1 MASTSTFASEFSAA
15 SAGQTICLAS
25 GDYGSFKGAS
35 KPGTVTITEQPGAS
49 ASMSISFAGASNIAI
64 DGLTVRGGTIT
75 GATKNITI
83 RNSAFTSATTIDGLA
98 NANVLFDH
106 DTFNNINA
114 GGQFDSPAR
123 IHLSYSSSTHSGVTI
138 QNSIMDGGSADGV
151 QSGVGVNIINNE
163 FTNIREGS
171 CSACHTDAI
180 QLIGAAG
187 SLVQGNWLHNN
198 QDGITAFDGLTNA
211 TIVDNAIGPQQ
222 SDPDCIDMYALKNSL
237 IAHNSC
243 TSGMDIWLDHK
254 DADPAST
261 GNTIR
266 DNFAPRGLAGRDVSS
281 NTRTNNLTNPTYQGG
296 TAPTSY
302 TGFKL
307 APNSAGV
314 GTATDGGDVG
324 IRFGD

>member
-1 MASTSTFASEFSAA
+1 MT
-15 SAGQTICLAS
+15 
-25 GDYGSFKGAS
+25 GS
-35 KPGTVTITEQPGAS
+35 
-49 ASMSISFAGASNIAI
+49 
-64 DGLTVRGGTIT
+64 
-75 GATKNITI
+75 TKNITI

-98 NANVLFDH
+98 NSNVLFDH

-114 GGQFDSPAR
+114 GGQYDTPAR
-123 IHLSYSSSTHSGVTI
+123 IHLAYSSSTHSGVTI
-138 QNSIMDGGSADGV
+138 QNSLMNGGSTDGV

-180 QLIGAAG
+180 QLIDAPG
-187 SLVQGNWLHNN
+187 SVVRGNWLHNN

-243 TSGMDIWLDHK
+243 SSGMDIWLDHK

-261 GNTIR
+261 GNTLR
-266 DNFAPRGLAGRDVSS
+266 DNFAPSGLAGRDVSS
-281 NTRTNNLTNPTYQGG
+281 NTRMNNMTNPTYKGG
-296 TAPTSY
+296 TSPTSY
-302 TGFKL
+302 PGFGL
-307 APNSAGV
+307 SPSSAGI
-314 GTATDGGDVG
+314 GGASDGLDVG
-324 IRFGD
+324 VRF